1 MIERPYLSNQSPDDC
16 CLMKHRA
23 IYSVIEAPM
32 NDNHNEENLN
42 QQDVV
47 ESLTDNWSALSTSE
61 RKEKFAQLPR
71 TEAEELFLNLK
82 AHDQAE
88 LISEASS
95 LEKRSWV
102 RLLAPDDAADI
113 IQEMGIEYK
122 DEILNL
128 LDPQTRREV
137 TALLAYAEDNA
148 GGLMSSRY
156 VRLRPDMSVDEAI
169 SYLRIQAKTHVET
182 IYYCYVLD
190 NEQKLLGVV
199 SLRQL
204 FSAPI
209 NSKIHQIMKEDMVK
223 VPVDLDQEQIGRIFS
238 QNELTAIPVIDEH
251 GHMKGIVTFDDVATA
266 IQEEATEDIHK
277 LGAVETLD
285 APYLQISLF
294 EMIKKRAGWLLILF
308 LGEMF
313 TATAMGYYQ
322 YEIDKA
328 VVLALFIPLII
339 SSGGN
344 SGSQATTLIIRAM
357 ALGEVRLVDWLRV
370 LWRELVTG
378 LALGSILGSI
388 GMIRILLWP
397 TRQTLYGEHFVLVAL
412 TVATSLVGIVLW
424 GTITGSMLPFL
435 LRKLKL
441 DPASASAPAVATIV
455 DVTGLV
461 IYFTVA
467 SIFLKGILL

>member
-1 MIERPYLSNQSPDDC
+1 MS
-16 CLMKHRA
+16 
-23 IYSVIEAPM
+23 
-32 NDNHNEENLN
+32 DNHIDENLE

-47 ESLTDNWSALSTSE
+47 DSLTDTWSTLSANE
-61 RKEKFAQLPR
+61 RRERFAHLPR

-88 LISEASS
+88 LIAEASP

-102 RLLAPDDAADI
+102 RMLAPDDAADL
-113 IQEMGIEYK
+113 IQEMGLENK
-122 DEILNL
+122 DEILTL

-137 TALLAYAEDNA
+137 AALLAYAEDNA
-148 GGLMSSRY
+148 GGLMSSRF
-156 VRLRPDMSVDEAI
+156 VRLRPDMTVDEAI
-169 SYLRIQAKTHVET
+169 SYLRIQSKTHVET

-209 NSKIHQIMKEDMVK
+209 NTKIHQIMKEDMVK

-238 QNELTAIPVIDEH
+238 QNELTAIPVIDEF

-357 ALGEVRLVDWLRV
+357 ALGEVRVVDWLRV

-378 LALGSILGSI
+378 LALGSILGLI
-388 GMIRILLWP
+388 GMTRILLWP
-397 TRQTLYGEHFVLVAL
+397 TRQTLYGEHYVLVAM

-424 GTITGSMLPFL
+424 GSITGSMLPFL
-435 LRKLKL
+435 LRKFKL

-461 IYFTVA
+461 IYFSVA
-467 SIFLKGILL
+467 SLFLKGILL